1 MKQELRK
8 IYTKFLDSLDLE
20 DPMNYKM
27 FKLATEIDSKIDNK
41 IKTLFLLSLFCNV
54 FHHIYGKKSGQ
65 LDRPLNFK
73 PKIRCNNYTIFTYNN
88 DKTDKLLQDLVT
100 FFNTDATNLLPI
112 TGLILQD
119 LNEMNIYMNL

>member
-1 MKQELRK
+1 MEQELRR
-8 IYTKFLDSLDLE
+8 IYNEFLDSLDLE

-65 LDRPLNFK
+65 LGKPLNFK

-88 DKTDKLLQDLVT
+88 DKTDKLLQHLVT